1 MPGPRESGWYCW
13 RQLGSKIIVKWNHY
27 ACDKWEK
34 KKIDSAALG
43 VDQTHL
49 ICFLTWNP
57 LHLSLNSLLPLLAHC
72 PLFAHDL
79 LLAHWLQ
86 SQAEGIEAQRTP
98 GSFSP
103 PPAPSPPPL
112 LTSCVPLCPS
122 PTFSKPLVLVCFP
135 GPFPSKIHRSGL
147 PRGFSG
153 EESICNAGDVGSA
166 PGWGRPP
173 GGGHRSSL

>member
-1 MPGPRESGWYCW
+1 MHVTSG
-13 RQLGSKIIVKWNHY
+13 
-27 ACDKWEK
+27 K
-34 KKIDSAALG
+34 KKKNWLSSTGCGPDSPDLLP
-43 VDQTHL
+43 HL
-49 ICFLTWNP
+49 KPTSPFP
-57 LHLSLNSLLPLLAHC
+57 EQSPPLLAHC

-173 GGGHRSSL
+173 GEGHRSSL